1 MFVMSHGGKSI
12 AGIVSRRCHSPPLLQ
27 LRTISDTWMLNA
39 PVRHDHFPEREP
51 LGAKGQSICCS
62 VVAMRKINKESPGAQ
77 CRDVVWASDA
87 QAPGPGC
94 GRSVGGPKAIIS
106 NTKTSRLSKT
116 RQNVSCNVKIS
127 FLVVKSI
134 IGCLSYI
141 SQDGSCLRNHQ
152 FFPSSCSPT
161 SPATFSKS
169 LSSFNFRIV
178 ALASKAL
185 QRSCNSPP

>member
-1 MFVMSHGGKSI
+1 MSHGGQSI

-27 LRTISDTWMLNA
+27 LRTISDTRMLNA

-62 VVAMRKINKESPGAQ
+62 VVAMRKINKKSPGAQ

-94 GRSVGGPKAIIS
+94 GRSVGGPESHHLQHQDIMS
-106 NTKTSRLSKT
+106 FKT
-116 RQNVSCNVKIS
+116 RQNVSCNVS
-127 FLVVKSI
+127 FLMVKSI
-134 IGCLSYI
+134 IGCLSCI
-141 SQDGSCLRNHQ
+141 SQAGSCWRNHQ

-169 LSSFNFRIV
+169 LSPFNFRIV
-178 ALASKAL
+178 ALASRAL